1 MIVDFIVYRCSK
13 LLLAGFLS
21 GGVTTFESVE
31 LVKSLGCWNHI
42 EYAVLNAMAFFF
54 RSVAAQSR
62 DSGRPYACI
71 ISDVKFGVEWGAM
84 TDVE

>member
-1 MIVDFIVYRCSK
+1 MVVGMDVYGCSK

-42 EYAVLNAMAFFF
+42 EYAVLNAMAFYF

-62 DSGRPYACI
+62 DTGRPYICFTF
-71 ISDVKFGVEWGAM
+71 DVKFGVEW
-84 TDVE
+84 EP